1 MKRNGEKLED
11 LKLRFTQ
18 ANQQACLP
26 ANQITTKSSISRT
39 SQQQFSLATKILT
52 ALSGLPQIF
61 QLLHFVVSQ
70 I

>member
-1 MKRNGEKLED
+1 MRRGN

-26 ANQITTKSSISRT
+26 AIKISTKSFIPRT

-52 ALSGLPQIF
+52 ALSSLPQIF
-61 QLLHFVVSQ
+61 QQHFVVSQ
-70 I
+70 IE